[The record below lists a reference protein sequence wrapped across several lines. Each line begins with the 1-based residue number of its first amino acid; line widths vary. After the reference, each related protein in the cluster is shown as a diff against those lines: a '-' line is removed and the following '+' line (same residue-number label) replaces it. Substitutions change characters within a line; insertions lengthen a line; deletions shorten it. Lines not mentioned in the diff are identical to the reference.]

1 MQHLSIKMKLTA
13 SRWKHIEHEMPA
25 YKYINIWMW
34 EMQSQ
39 DSTWLI
45 RLNSA
50 LSDFAQLYVE
60 LSWVS
65 KLKRSL
71 FNFVLKCHFILEA
84 SWITSASKTSRDS
97 QYGLFSVD
105 TCSNN
110 NKNKFITCSLCS
122 TEGKKR
128 LRYNWMV
135 YFSCSNK
142 IYRVK
147 SDFLP
152 PLWKPEEHIL
162 QVSLNSL
169 GQLVC

>member
-1 MQHLSIKMKLTA
+1 MKTHWTWNACIQIYKHLDVRNAES
-13 SRWKHIEHEMPA
+13 
-25 YKYINIWMW
+25 
-34 EMQSQ
+34 
-39 DSTWLI
+39 
-45 RLNSA
+45 RLNMTHQAELCPLRLCSA
-50 LSDFAQLYVE
+50 LRWVE
-60 LSWVS
+60 SANWSAACSTSFWSVS
-65 KLKRSL
+65 Y
-71 FNFVLKCHFILEA
+71 FILEA

-97 QYGLFSVD
+97 QYGLYSVD